1 MQHQHSR
8 LQQSRRI
15 GQVLTGNVRRRA
27 VHRFKNRALR
37 TEVCARHQS
46 QSANKPRAARKL
58 CVDSALRANPRNARV
73 VIDACKPF
81 KRRDTFPV
89 VVRSSKEVDDL
100 VRKKFSN
107 VLPK

>member
-1 MQHQHSR
+1 MAYAS
-8 LQQSRRI
+8 
-15 GQVLTGNVRRRA
+15 
-27 VHRFKNRALR
+27 
-37 TEVCARHQS
+37 
-46 QSANKPRAARKL
+46 
-58 CVDSALRANPRNARV
+58 DDPRNARV

-89 VVRSSKEVDDL
+89 VVRSSKDVDDL